1 MLTVSTFSAFQQAQ
15 SSFLVER
22 LSFNRFRSSKL
33 APKPALTTQH
43 LLEDTHP
50 LLNSALT
57 YNLTWLNQ
65 QIVNATDDFVSPT
78 APRIH
83 TNIKLDKENYR
94 PREVVFIEVSAF
106 NALNKTPVALA
117 VLPANDTR
125 N

>member
-1 MLTVSTFSAFQQAQ
+1 LLTVSTFSAFQQAQ

-22 LSFNRFRSSKL
+22 LSFNRFRSNKI
-33 APKPALTTQH
+33 AHKPALSAQH

-65 QIVNATDDFVSPT
+65 QIVNATDDFVSPA
-78 APRIH
+78 APRLH
-83 TNIKLDKENYR
+83 ANIKLDKENYR
-94 PREVVFIEVSAF
+94 PRDVVFIEVTAF
-106 NALNKTPVALA
+106 NALNKTPVATA
-117 VLPANDTR
+117 VLPANDVR

>member
-1 MLTVSTFSAFQQAQ
+1 
-15 SSFLVER
+15 
-22 LSFNRFRSSKL
+22 
-33 APKPALTTQH
+33 
-43 LLEDTHP
+43 
-50 LLNSALT
+50 
-57 YNLTWLNQ
+57 
-65 QIVNATDDFVSPT
+65 VNATDDFVSPT